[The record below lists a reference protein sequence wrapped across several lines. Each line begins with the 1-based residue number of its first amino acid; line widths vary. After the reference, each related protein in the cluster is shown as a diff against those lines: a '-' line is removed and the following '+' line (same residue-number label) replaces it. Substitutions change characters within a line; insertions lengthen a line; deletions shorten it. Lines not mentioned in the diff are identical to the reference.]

1 MSGGFLCIAA
11 RRDCVVSPVLTPAR
25 MAGRSKPAS
34 KAACLIPASGPSRFL
49 SMSLL
54 SAFRGETYSIRTPGR
69 KLPSRCCSTRWLIA
83 QRNAASVFPEPV
95 GASMSVCFPE
105 EMLGHPSVCGGV
117 GAPYVRSNQSRTT
130 GWKSLSVP
138 VESITRIYLNSR
150 AFATN
155 LSLCAYI
162 ILVLPH
168 RPFWSLSMKMKK
180 KIIFSSMGVV
190 VLVGAAF
197 LLFGGSKKGDD
208 SALPRVKVTKGNI
221 IDKALAVGTIE
232 PENEISIKS
241 KVSGAVSKIFADA
254 GTFVRAGEPLLE
266 VRPDPTPLELA
277 EAKRNLQLAQVD
289 LDNSVKDKVRQES
302 LLSKHLISDKEY
314 EDFQR
319 HYEQTALTVSLNH
332 ERLQLLEQG
341 KVKIGG
347 VEIESIVKAPIDG
360 FVLKK
365 TVQVGDP
372 VTPLTSY
379 QEGTVLMKLANMDR
393 LLFKGT
399 VDEIDVGRMKE
410 GMPAEIKVGALPT
423 DKVTGTLTKISLK
436 AEKKENATV
445 FPIEIAIPRASNS
458 VLRAGYS
465 ANASVIIRH
474 KDSVLV
480 IPERVVTFRNDSA
493 FVRVPLAQGKDEE
506 RYIKTGLS
514 DAITV
519 EVAWGLKEGDEVLE
533 KPVKKIE

>member
-1 MSGGFLCIAA
+1 
-11 RRDCVVSPVLTPAR
+11 
-25 MAGRSKPAS
+25 
-34 KAACLIPASGPSRFL
+34 
-49 SMSLL
+49 
-54 SAFRGETYSIRTPGR
+54 
-69 KLPSRCCSTRWLIA
+69 
-83 QRNAASVFPEPV
+83 
-95 GASMSVCFPE
+95 
-105 EMLGHPSVCGGV
+105 
-117 GAPYVRSNQSRTT
+117 
-130 GWKSLSVP
+130 
-138 VESITRIYLNSR
+138 
-150 AFATN
+150 
-155 LSLCAYI
+155 
-162 ILVLPH
+162 
-168 RPFWSLSMKMKK
+168 MKMKK
-180 KIIFSSMGVV
+180 KVMYSSIGVA

-197 LLFGGSKKGDD
+197 LLFGGSKKSDD
-208 SALPRVKVTKGNI
+208 SALPRVKVVKGNI
-221 IDKALAVGTIE
+221 VDKALAVGTIE
-232 PENEISIKS
+232 PENEISVKS
-241 KVSGAVSKIFADA
+241 KVSGAVSRIFADA
-254 GTFVRAGEPLLE
+254 GTFVRAGQPLLE

-277 EAKRNLQLAQVD
+277 EAKRNLQLAQVE
-289 LDNSVKDKVRQES
+289 LDNAVKDKVRQES
-302 LLSKHLISDKEY
+302 LRSKHLISDKEY

-319 HYEQTALTVSLNH
+319 HYDQTELTRSLNH

-360 FVLKK
+360 YVLKK

-379 QEGTVLMKLANMDR
+379 QEGTVLMKMANMDR

-410 GMPAEIKVGALPT
+410 GMQSEIKVGALPSE
-423 DKVTGTLTKISLK
+423 KVAGTLTKISLK

-514 DAITV
+514 DAITL
-519 EVAWGLKEGDEVLE
+519 EVAEGLKEGDEVLE